1 MTIERG
7 SRLIN
12 RYRIVEIL
20 GQGGMGSIYR
30 AVDDNLGVE
39 VAVKENLFTS
49 EEYARQFRRE
59 AVILANLRHPNLP
72 RVTDHFVIDG
82 QGQYLVMDFIEGED
96 LRERIDRQGLLSD
109 ADTVILGTAICD
121 ALSYLHSRQPQVV
134 HRDIKPGNIKI
145 TPSGNIILVDFGLAK
160 VTQGS
165 QVTSTGA
172 RAMTPGYSPPEQYG
186 TARTDHRSDIYSLGA
201 SLYMAL
207 TGELPEDALARAMG
221 QIDLTQV
228 RKRNPK
234 VSRRLAA
241 VIEKAMALRPEQR
254 YQTAEDFKQALINT
268 RVITSRKAV
277 KEATLAPAIGGTA
290 VASGAAQ
297 SPDSSDALFNAR
309 NHGDSG
315 SVKVGSSLLPSSAT
329 GLDSKGSVV
338 VKKRG
343 VGCWITGAFF
353 LIMLS
358 AVVGGAYLF
367 QPDLIEQT
375 IAWIPGDFLSLA
387 ISSASNTP
395 TLTAD
400 FQTLTPEQEIELL
413 LTSVDKTP
421 TPELKSST
429 QTIVISTATETMT
442 VQPTQKPL
450 PTPTFTP
457 APTPLGG
464 GAGHIAYASDVTGL
478 PQIWLMN
485 SDGTAPR
492 QITDM
497 PEGSCQPAWSPDGGR
512 LAFISPCAG
521 NQEIY
526 PGAGIFIVNL
536 DGSDLVTL
544 PSVPG
549 GDFDPVW
556 SPDGNRIA
564 FTSLRD
570 FNRAQVYV
578 FDLEEGSARSVSANT
593 VRDSQPAWSPD
604 GEKIAFVTTRRGP
617 YQIWIMETDGSGA
630 NLLTRSGSLKDKH
643 PVWSPDGQVI
653 IFTQSELLGGVPR
666 LVAMRVEEGNLIEN
680 RVVQEVIPMV
690 EASYSPDGAWIAF
703 ESWPEGSNHDIYIM
717 TANGLGRQRLTSE
730 EGFEF
735 DPAWRP

>member
-12 RYRIVEIL
+12 RYQIVEIL

-30 AVDDNLGVE
+30 AVDENLGVE

-59 AVILANLRHPNLP
+59 AVILANLRHLNLP

-82 QGQYLVMDFIEGED
+82 QGQYLVMDFVGGED
-96 LRERIDRQGLLSD
+96 LRARIDRQGLLSD
-109 ADTVILGTAICD
+109 ADTVILGTTICD

-145 TPSGNIILVDFGLAK
+145 TPTGNIILVDFGLAK

-186 TARTDHRSDIYSLGA
+186 TARTDPRSDIYSLGA

-207 TGELPEDALARAMG
+207 TGVLPEDALARAMG
-221 QIDLTQV
+221 QIELTRI
-228 RKRNPK
+228 RKHNPK

-241 VIEKAMALRPEQR
+241 VIEKAMELRPEHR

-268 RVITSRKAV
+268 RVITGRRAA
-277 KEATLAPAIGGTA
+277 KETTLTPAIGGA
-290 VASGAAQ
+290 VVVSEADQ
-297 SPDSSDALFNAR
+297 SLDSSNALFNTG
-309 NHGDSG
+309 NYGDHG
-315 SVKVGSSLLPSSAT
+315 SVQVGSSLLPSDAT
-329 GLDSKGSVV
+329 SFESKGTVLFG
-338 VKKRG
+338 KRS
-343 VGCWITGAFF
+343 VGCWIVGAFF
-353 LIMLS
+353 LFLLT
-358 AVVGGAYLF
+358 AVIGGAYFF
-367 QPDLIEQT
+367 QPDLIDQA
-375 IAWIPGDFLSLA
+375 IAWIPDNVLSIP

-395 TLTAD
+395 TSVSE
-400 FQTLTPEQEIELL
+400 FRSPTPEQETISE
-413 LTSVDKTP
+413 VDKTP
-421 TPELKSST
+421 TPDTASPAPTTVSST
-429 QTIVISTATETMT
+429 RTITTT
-442 VQPTQKPL
+442 VAPTQRPR
-450 PTPTFTP
+450 PSPTFTP
-457 APTPLGG
+457 SPTSFGG
-464 GAGHIAYASDVTGL
+464 GASQIAYASDLTGL

-485 SDGTAPR
+485 SDGTASHL
-492 QITDM
+492 ITDM
-497 PEGSCQPAWSPDGGR
+497 PEGACQPTWSPEGER

-521 NQEIY
+521 NQETY
-526 PGAGIFIVNL
+526 PGAGIFIINV
-536 DGSDLVTL
+536 DGSDLVAL

-549 GDFDPVW
+549 GDFDPNW
-556 SPDGNRIA
+556 SPDGVRIA

-570 FNRAQVYV
+570 FNRAQVYE
-578 FDLEEGSARSVSANT
+578 FNLEDSTTRSLSANT
-593 VRDSQPAWSPD
+593 VRDSQPAWSPGG
-604 GEKIAFVTTRRGP
+604 GEIAFVTTRRGP
-617 YQIWIMETDGSGA
+617 YQIWIMEMDGSEA
-630 NLLTRSGSLKDKH
+630 ILLSRSGSLKDSH

-653 IFTQSELLGGVPR
+653 MFTQTELLGGVPR

-680 RVVQEVIPMV
+680 RVIRDVIPMR

-717 TANGLGRQRLTSE
+717 TPNGLGQQRLTSE

>member
-12 RYRIVEIL
+12 RYQIEDIL

-30 AVDDNLGVE
+30 AVDENLGVE

-59 AVILANLRHPNLP
+59 AVILANLRHTNLP

-145 TPSGNIILVDFGLAK
+145 TPAGNVILVDFGLAK
-160 VTQGS
+160 VAQGS

-186 TARTDHRSDIYSLGA
+186 TARTDHRSDIFSLGA

-207 TGELPEDALARAMG
+207 TGALPEDALARAMG
-221 QIDLTQV
+221 QIDLTQI
-228 RKRNPK
+228 RKHNPK

-241 VIEKAMALRPEQR
+241 VIEKAMELRPEQR
-254 YQTAEDFKQALINT
+254 YKTAEDFKKALINT
-268 RVITSRKAV
+268 RVITGKKAA
-277 KEATLAPAIGGTA
+277 KETTLAPI
-290 VASGAAQ
+290 VSGAAASNNYGQ
-297 SPDSSDALFNAR
+297 SAGTSSTLFSAVNQADQGEISTGTPDIPHDEGPIDF
-309 NHGDSG
+309 
-315 SVKVGSSLLPSSAT
+315 
-329 GLDSKGSVV
+329 KGSLQPG
-338 VKKRG
+338 KRRL
-343 VGCWITGAFF
+343 GCWLSGAFL
-353 LIMLS
+353 LILIT
-358 AVVGGAYLF
+358 AIVGGASIF
-367 QPDLIEQT
+367 QPELVNQ
-375 IAWIPGDFLSLA
+375 AVNWIPNNILSIPILA
-387 ISSASNTP
+387 SSNTP
-395 TLTAD
+395 TTDPGILSPTPNQEDTLLVTGMDQTGTQTPTSPTPNPASETSTA
-400 FQTLTPEQEIELL
+400 TLTPTRRPQ
-413 LTSVDKTP
+413 P
-421 TPELKSST
+421 
-429 QTIVISTATETMT
+429 TATLTPS
-442 VQPTQKPL
+442 PTL
-450 PTPTFTP
+450 I
-457 APTPLGG
+457 GG
-464 GAGHIAYASDVTGL
+464 GAGQIAFASDLTGL
-478 PQIWLMN
+478 PQIYLMN

-497 PEGSCQPAWSPDGGR
+497 PEGACQPAWSPDGER
-512 LAFISPCAG
+512 LAFVAPCGG

-526 PGAGIFIVNL
+526 PGAGIFIINA
-536 DGSDLVTL
+536 DGSDLFPL
-544 PSVPG
+544 PSIPG
-549 GDFDPVW
+549 GDFDPDW
-556 SPDGNRIA
+556 SPDGKKIA

-570 FNRAQVYV
+570 FNRAQIYE
-578 FDLEEGSARSVSANT
+578 FNLEENTTRSISANT

-604 GEKIAFVTTRRGP
+604 GTEIAFVTTRRGP
-617 YQIWIMETDGSGA
+617 YQIWITDQDGGEA
-630 NLLTRSGSLKDKH
+630 FLLSRSGSLKDTH
-643 PVWSPDGQVI
+643 PEWSPDAQVI
-653 IFTQSELLGGVPR
+653 MFTQNELIGGVPR

-680 RVVQEVIPMV
+680 RVVREIIPMR

-717 TANGLGRQRLTSE
+717 TPNGLGRQRLTDQD
-730 EGFEF
+730 GFEF
-735 DPAWRP
+735 DAAWRP

>member
-49 EEYARQFRRE
+49 DEYARQFRRE

-109 ADTVILGTAICD
+109 ADTVILGTQVCE

-145 TPSGNIILVDFGLAK
+145 TPSGNIVLVDFGLAK

-221 QIDLTQV
+221 QIELTGV

-234 VSRRLAA
+234 VSRRLAS
-241 VIEKAMALRPEQR
+241 VIEKAMELRPEQR
-254 YQTAEDFKQALINT
+254 YQTAEDFKKALLNT
-268 RVITSRKAV
+268 RVITGRKAS
-277 KEATLAPAIGGTA
+277 KEATLTTATGAAA
-290 VASGAAQ
+290 VASEAGQ
-297 SPDSSDALFNAR
+297 SPNASAGFFNS
-309 NHGDSG
+309 GDSG
-315 SVKVGSSLLPSSAT
+315 SVNARSSSYPSKISGFDAN
-329 GLDSKGSVV
+329 SSVS
-338 VKKRG
+338 VKKQG
-343 VGCWITGAFF
+343 IGCWIIAAFF
-353 LIMLS
+353 IIVLS
-358 AVVGGAYLF
+358 AVIGGAYLF
-367 QPDLIEQT
+367 QPDLVEQT
-375 IAWIPGDFLSLA
+375 IGMIPDNFLSLPVSL
-387 ISSASNTP
+387 ISNTP
-395 TLTAD
+395 TLTAEI
-400 FQTLTPEQEIELL
+400 QTPTQEEEAELL
-413 LTSVDKTP
+413 LGGGDKTP
-421 TPELKSST
+421 TPDLASPT
-429 QTIVISTATETMT
+429 PTIVISTVTEIATIK
-442 VQPTQKPL
+442 PTQKPL
-450 PTPTFTP
+450 PSPTFTP
-457 APTPLGG
+457 SPTPLGG
-464 GAGHIAYASDVTGL
+464 GASQIAYASDVTGL

-485 SDGTAPR
+485 SDGTAQR

-497 PEGSCQPAWSPDGGR
+497 PEGACQPAWSPDGGR

-526 PGAGIFIVNL
+526 PGAGIFIINV
-536 DGSDLVTL
+536 DGSDLVSL

-549 GDFDPVW
+549 GDFDPDW
-556 SPDGNRIA
+556 SPDGEKIT

-570 FNRAQVYV
+570 FNRAQVYE
-578 FDLEEGSARSVSANT
+578 FNLEEGTTRSVSANT

-617 YQIWIMETDGSGA
+617 YQIWIMEKDGSGA
-630 NLLTRSGSLKDKH
+630 ILLSRSGSLKDTH

-653 IFTQSELLGGVPR
+653 MFTQSELLGGVPR

-680 RVVQEVIPMV
+680 RVVREVIPMM
-690 EASYSPDGAWIAF
+690 EASYSPDGSWIAF
-703 ESWPEGSNHDIYIM
+703 ESWPEGNSHDIYIM
-717 TANGLGRQRLTSE
+717 TPNGLGRQRLTSG
-730 EGFEF
+730 EGFNF